1 MTRARTCFTLA
12 VSAGLLA
19 CGTDGT
25 GPGDGVKTDAELTV
39 LRTAVSAPPLVA
51 TTASFYALKGENR
64 EVRLYYRPASG
75 SLDSTEFLR
84 FKVPDESLDRRP
96 DGSVIANGDSVL
108 ITVTVL
114 DAAKLIVD
122 FQPAGLRFAATK
134 PAELKL
140 SFAEA
145 DDDINDDGD
154 VNGEDDVAKAQLAI
168 WRRETIAD
176 PWVRLSSVL
185 SVTTDEVEADIT
197 GFTNYAIAY

>member
-1 MTRARTCFTLA
+1 MTRPRTLFTLA

-19 CGTDGT
+19 CGNDGT
-25 GPGDGVKTDAELTV
+25 GPGDDVKTDAELTV
-39 LRTAVSAPPLVA
+39 LRTAASAPPLVA

-64 EVRLYYRPASG
+64 EVRLYYRPAPG

-96 DGSVIANGDSVL
+96 DGSVIAVGDSVL

-122 FQPAGLRFAATK
+122 FQPAGLRFAASK

-145 DDDINDDGD
+145 DGDLDDDGD
-154 VNGEDDVAKAQLAI
+154 IDGDDVAAESRLAI

-185 SVTTDEVEADIT
+185 SVSRDEVEATIT

>member
-1 MTRARTCFTLA
+1 MTRPRTLFTLA

-19 CGTDGT
+19 CGNDGT
-25 GPGDGVKTDAELTV
+25 GPGDDVKTDAELTV
-39 LRTAVSAPPLVA
+39 LRTAASAPPLVA
-51 TTASFYALKGENR
+51 TTASFYALKGQNR
-64 EVRLYYRPASG
+64 EVRLFYRPAPG

-96 DGSVIANGDSVL
+96 DGSVIATGDSVL

-114 DAAKLIVD
+114 DVAKLIVD
-122 FQPAGLRFAATK
+122 FQPAGLRFAASK

-145 DDDINDDGD
+145 DGDLDDDGD
-154 VNGEDDVAKAQLAI
+154 IDGDDVAAESRLAI

-185 SVTTDEVEADIT
+185 SVSRDEVEATIT

>member
-1 MTRARTCFTLA
+1 MTRPRTLFTLA

-19 CGTDGT
+19 CGNDGT
-25 GPGDGVKTDAELTV
+25 GPGDDVKTDAELTV
-39 LRTAVSAPPLVA
+39 LRTAASAPPLVA

-64 EVRLYYRPASG
+64 EVRLYYRPAPG

-122 FQPAGLRFAATK
+122 FQPAGLRFAASK

-145 DDDINDDGD
+145 DGDLDDDGD
-154 VNGEDDVAKAQLAI
+154 IDGDDVAAESRLAI

-185 SVTTDEVEADIT
+185 SVSRDEVEATIT

>member
-1 MTRARTCFTLA
+1 MTRARTLLTLA

-19 CGTDGT
+19 CGNDGT
-25 GPGDGVKTDAELTV
+25 GPRDNVKTDAELNV
-39 LRTAVSAPPLVA
+39 VRASPSAPPLVA

-64 EVRLYYRPASG
+64 EVRLYYRPAPG

-96 DGSVIANGDSVL
+96 DGSMIAVGDSIL
-108 ITVTVL
+108 ITVAVL
-114 DAAKLIVD
+114 DVSKLLVD
-122 FQPAGLRFAATK
+122 FQPAGLRFAAIK

-140 SFAEA
+140 SFGEA
-145 DDDINDDGD
+145 DDDLDDDGD
-154 VNGEDDVAKAQLAI
+154 IDGDDVAAEARLAI

-185 SVTTDEVEADIT
+185 NVSSDEVEAAIT

>member
-1 MTRARTCFTLA
+1 MTRPRTLFTLA

-19 CGTDGT
+19 CGNDGT
-25 GPGDGVKTDAELTV
+25 GPGDDVKTDAELTV
-39 LRTAVSAPPLVA
+39 LRTAASAPPLVA
-51 TTASFYALKGENR
+51 TTASFYALKGQNR
-64 EVRLYYRPASG
+64 EVRLFYRPAPG

-114 DAAKLIVD
+114 DVAKLIVD
-122 FQPAGLRFAATK
+122 FQPAGLRFAASK

-145 DDDINDDGD
+145 DGDLDDDGD
-154 VNGEDDVAKAQLAI
+154 IDGDDVAAESRLAI

-185 SVTTDEVEADIT
+185 SVSRDEVEATIT